1 MEHERIQTQT
11 PAASGELSI
20 MEVFLSEVSEVP
32 LLNKAQEVSLFRRIE
47 AGKRASKKISSAN
60 GNLARAEGETLNMLV
75 ADAAAAK
82 EHILRANLRL
92 VISVAKQ
99 YTPPRMELLDSIQ
112 SGVIGLNKAIDRYDH
127 KRGNKFSTYATW
139 WIRNGVQ
146 RNTTNFGRTIRIPT
160 NTQTRLH
167 RILETSQRLTQ
178 EYGREPST
186 QEISAAMSIRVKTVR
201 TLLDANRRPLSLEL
215 PVGESGESSLGDF
228 IPADERRTPHEQTD
242 KALMSQQ
249 VNLLLKVLTPR
260 EEKVVRMRFG
270 LDDGR
275 GQTLEQIGE
284 KMGVTRE
291 RIRQIEEMALA
302 KIRPE
307 AQLMGLSEFL
317 LT

>member
-1 MEHERIQTQT
+1 MERERIQTQT
-11 PAASGELSI
+11 PAAGELSI
-20 MEVFLSEVSEVP
+20 VELLINEVSKVP

-47 AGKRASKKISSAN
+47 SGKRASKKILSAN

-75 ADAAAAK
+75 ADAAAAE
-82 EHILRANLRL
+82 EHVYLANLRL
-92 VISVAKQ
+92 VISVAKK
-99 YTPPRMELLDSIQ
+99 YTPPWVELLDSIQ
-112 SGVIGLNKAIDRYDH
+112 SGATGLTKAIDKFDL
-127 KRGNKFSTYATW
+127 KRGTKFSTCATW
-139 WIRNGVQ
+139 WIRNAVQ
-146 RNTTNFGRTIRIPT
+146 RDVANFGRTIRIPT
-160 NTQTRLH
+160 NMQTRLN
-167 RILETSQRLTQ
+167 RILKTAARLTQ
-178 EYGREPST
+178 EFGREPST
-186 QEISAAMSIRVKTVR
+186 QELSVAMSIRVKTVR

-275 GQTLEQIGE
+275 GQTLEQIGG

-291 RIRQIEEMALA
+291 RIRQIEQIALS